1 MINQT
6 SKRPTKEGQEVTGK
20 SRKWTKT
27 YVEHPENEPT
37 CCKHVDR
44 FVGSSGQ
51 HENDD
56 DDTTITRAYAASEND
71 EDDVTRQS
79 FFSLNK
85 QEMIKII
92 SNRTHF

>member
-20 SRKWTKT
+20 SRKWAKT
-27 YVEHPENEPT
+27 YVERPENEPT

-71 EDDVTRQS
+71 EDDSVRMTWRS
-79 FFSLNK
+79 RASSAWTGRK
-85 QEMIKII
+85 W
-92 SNRTHF
+92 